1 MVLVVTI
8 LAFALMIF
16 IHELGHYL
24 MAKAVGVGIKK
35 FSIGFGHPLFKF
47 EYKAEQWQIGWLPL
61 GGYVSLKGEDP
72 EQDIDSEDSFLGK
85 PWWKRAL
92 VVFAG
97 PFANLILG
105 LLLFIISFLLPIRF
119 SDHSP
124 VIFEAEG
131 IFSEVFVPGDSI
143 ISVND
148 VSVQGYIQALGELS
162 TKKDNLIL
170 LQRDSLKVAVKLP
183 GSQVDSLFSSVSP
196 MVSTRIG
203 EVYAGMP
210 AWRVGVRDNDV
221 ILQVDSVK
229 VSDWYRMRELITQAP
244 GDKVKL
250 TLLRD
255 GKRLVKEVVLEE
267 NEALGSERL
276 IGITNYQPVEN
287 VRKFGLGEAIVLGSS
302 SALDFVVRNYT
313 ALFKLFAKP
322 EQLAKNVG
330 GPVMIATMSTQ
341 AGSKGAAYLIM
352 FFASIS
358 LILMTM
364 NLLPIPVLDGGHI
377 FFYFLE
383 GIFRRPVPLKV
394 QVFCQKI
401 GLVILVLLMG
411 IAFYSDLS
419 KVFMRL
425 LSL

>member
-24 MAKAVGVGIKK
+24 MAKALGVGIEK
-35 FSIGFGHPLFKF
+35 FSIGFGKPIFKF
-47 EYKAEQWQIGWLPL
+47 KHKEEQWQIGWLPL
-61 GGYVSLKGEDP
+61 GGFVSLKGQDP
-72 EQDIDSEDSFLGK
+72 DQDTDSEDSFLRK

-105 LLLFIISFLLPIRF
+105 LLLFIVSFMLPIRF

-124 VIFEAEG
+124 VVFKTEG

-143 ISVND
+143 YSVND
-148 VSVQGYIQALGELS
+148 KPVQGYVQALGELS
-162 TKKDNLIL
+162 AKKDNVIL

-183 GSQVDSLFSSVSP
+183 GNQVDSLLASVSP

-210 AWRVGVRDNDV
+210 AWRAGIRDNDV
-221 ILQVDSVK
+221 VLQVDSVK

-244 GDKVKL
+244 GNEVKL

-255 GKRLVKEVVLEE
+255 GKKLVREVVLEE

-287 VRKFGLGEAIVLGSS
+287 VRQFGFGQAIVLGSS
-302 SALDFVVRNYT
+302 SALDFVVRNYE

-358 LILMTM
+358 LILMVM

-377 FFYFLE
+377 FFYLIE
-383 GIFRRPVPLKV
+383 GIFGKPIPFKIQAILQR
-394 QVFCQKI
+394 I
-401 GLVILVLLMG
+401 GLAILVLLMV

-425 LSL
+425 LSR

>member
-1 MVLVVTI
+1 LILVVTI

-24 MAKAVGVGIKK
+24 MAKAMGVGIKK

-47 EYKAEQWQIGWLPL
+47 EHKAEQWQICWLPL

-72 EQDIDSEDSFLGK
+72 SEAEDSEDSFMAK

-119 SDHSP
+119 PDHSP
-124 VIFEAEG
+124 VIFETKGLA
-131 IFSEVFVPGDSI
+131 SEVFAPGDSI
-143 ISVND
+143 ISVNG
-148 VSVQGYIQALGELS
+148 VPIRGYIQALDELS
-162 TKKDNLIL
+162 NQKDNLIL
-170 LQRDSLKVAVKLP
+170 LQRDSLDVAIQLP
-183 GSQVDSLFSSVSP
+183 GSQVDSLFSNISP

-210 AWRVGVRDNDV
+210 AWRAGVRDNDIV
-221 ILQVDSVK
+221 TKVDSVE

-244 GDKVKL
+244 GNTVKL
-250 TLLRD
+250 TLKRA
-255 GKRLVKEVVLEE
+255 GKELVKEVVLEE
-267 NEALGSERL
+267 NEVLGSDRL
-276 IGITNYQPVEN
+276 IGISNYQPVEN
-287 VRKFGLGEAIVLGSS
+287 VRQFTIGQAIVFGSG
-302 SALDFVVRNYT
+302 SALDFVVRNYS

-322 EQLAKNVG
+322 KQLAKNVG

-341 AGSKGAAYLIM
+341 ASNKGAAYLIM
-352 FFASIS
+352 FFGSIS

-377 FFYFLE
+377 FFFIIE

-394 QVFCQKI
+394 QAILQKF
-401 GLVILVLLMG
+401 GLIILVLLMLF
-411 IAFYSDLS
+411 AFYSDLS

-425 LSL
+425 LSR